1 MSNKSNKVSVF
12 YGRARRI
19 ELYEK
24 IAYIVIGIVAVLL
37 IFFLV
42 TSQED
47 NTELNVN
54 YSFMRNYFT
63 SMNYNCDSLHRS
75 GGRCSKDTGTTAY
88 IFVRNDDGFK
98 YIVETDSYSL
108 EIEHS
113 LLNGDWILFD
123 TTSEAFA
130 GYKNKKYEC
139 KVNGNVLEKFGDCLT
154 KDGEL
159 MNLNSYRGVI
169 EMAQKDIENIIES
182 SGYYRRTLMNDY
194 KWEKK

>member
-1 MSNKSNKVSVF
+1 MSNKGNKVSML

-24 IAYIVIGIVAVLL
+24 IAYMVVGLIAVLL
-37 IFFLV
+37 VIFLV
-42 TSQED
+42 TKQED
-47 NTELNVN
+47 NTESNVN
-54 YSFMRNYFT
+54 YSFMRNYFN
-63 SMNYNCDSLHRS
+63 SLGFNCDYLHRS
-75 GGRCSKDTGTTAY
+75 GGRCFKDTGTTAY
-88 IFVRNDDGFK
+88 SFVRNDDGFK
-98 YIVETDSYSL
+98 YIIETDSYLL

-113 LLNGDWILFD
+113 LLNGSWILFK

-130 GYKNKKYEC
+130 GYKNKSYEC
-139 KVNGNVLEKFGDCLT
+139 EVKGNVLEEFGDCLT

-169 EMAQKDIENIIES
+169 EMAQKDLENIIES
-182 SGYYRRTLMNDY
+182 SGYYRKSLIYDY

>member
-1 MSNKSNKVSVF
+1 M
-12 YGRARRI
+12 
-19 ELYEK
+19 
-24 IAYIVIGIVAVLL
+24 
-37 IFFLV
+37 
-42 TSQED
+42 
-47 NTELNVN
+47 
-54 YSFMRNYFT
+54 
-63 SMNYNCDSLHRS
+63 
-75 GGRCSKDTGTTAY
+75 
-88 IFVRNDDGFK
+88 
-98 YIVETDSYSL
+98 
-108 EIEHS
+108 
-113 LLNGDWILFD
+113 FD